1 MVGQP
6 SRAPLKS
13 PLQGMVGDGKS
24 EHRLFPSQEQKL
36 LTALSPTLPAPAAP
50 LLLVWDVQ

>member
-6 SRAPLKS
+6 SRAPVKS
-13 PLQGMVGDGKS
+13 PLQWDGKP

-36 LTALSPTLPAPAAP
+36 LTALSTMLPAPAAA
-50 LLLVWDVQ
+50 LLPVWDVQ